1 MYKCETQNMFIH
13 LYVECVYICAIMCD
27 HIHVCVCNDIY
38 KCVNVYVCVC
48 ICKVLEAEVILIVF
62 INIK

>member
-1 MYKCETQNMFIH
+1 MFIH